1 MVKYK
6 HAKVFLKT
14 LKTTLLVKTTIK
26 FEDENSKDHNTK
38 LGYL

>member
-14 LKTTLLVKTTIK
+14 IKTTLLVKTMIK
-26 FEDENSKDHNTK
+26 FEYENSKDHNTK
-38 LGYL
+38 LRYL